1 MFSKR
6 PPPALEEGIN
16 GVNSQPPPLGSGRDS
31 GGISTQLQH
40 CCPAQAKEHRAMTTS
55 GCREPGGVLN
65 KSSTYWSQSSFP
77 APREGSQ
84 IPWCHSSLADAAI
97 SQGKRCGT
105 DMRGPLLGTTES
117 LETTGKMAEWKGH
130 RLWADLGSHSGS
142 IFDHLGSFKHLVPAL
157 CLCLHLY
164 KWPSCCLSCR
174 LTVNSRVYTCKMLGW
189 HWLHLE
195 AVLNSKS

>member
-16 GVNSQPPPLGSGRDS
+16 GVNSQLPPLSSGRDS

-40 CCPAQAKEHRAMTTS
+40 CCPAQAKEHRAMTTF

-77 APREGSQ
+77 VPREGSQ

-105 DMRGPLLGTTES
+105 DMRGPLLGTSES

-130 RLWADLGSHSGS
+130 RLWADLGSLWFHLWSPGQLQALGTCCVCVS
-142 IFDHLGSFKHLVPAL
+142 IYINDHHAACLAGWQWIAEFIHVKCLVGTDYIWKL
-157 CLCLHLY
+157 
-164 KWPSCCLSCR
+164 
-174 LTVNSRVYTCKMLGW
+174 
-189 HWLHLE
+189 
-195 AVLNSKS
+195 LNSS